1 MAENEQ
7 DPPPEAEDT
16 AGNCE
21 PSDCSSEPMETAP
34 TTDQSE
40 AVHDSINNELV
51 PEIKNEPS
59 VAPETELKADP
70 EADPVTES
78 DPAPAVSAGDI
89 PLEDLEDGELS
100 SDDGTESPAKTSA
113 SNHKGICCHLP
124 FSLLGIFLSPL
135 AIGFG
140 VVDVCVFP
148 FSYANGYMLE
158 VVFPYLKFFH
168 IYFVLDQRLYCD

>member
-1 MAENEQ
+1 
-7 DPPPEAEDT
+7 
-16 AGNCE
+16 
-21 PSDCSSEPMETAP
+21 METAP

-78 DPAPAVSAGDI
+78 DPVPAVCAGDI

-113 SNHKGICCHLP
+113 SNHKGNCCHLP
-124 FSLLGIFLSPL
+124 FSQLRAVLSPIVTCL
-135 AIGFG
+135 
-140 VVDVCVFP
+140 V
-148 FSYANGYMLE
+148 
-158 VVFPYLKFFH
+158 
-168 IYFVLDQRLYCD
+168 